1 MSDTPPFAQDLH
13 DFFGDLVPFLQN
25 LSDPG
30 FLMTTDLPQDPTPFL
45 NQASDLAAYVAA
57 MPGLKAVDEK
67 KRYSITPLG
76 KISDEG
82 PQDDEWQV
90 EVPSESSKAVYM
102 VRYDRISHVVDLKE
116 NGIADTPDYA
126 CTCRDYLIRRKPDGK
141 HCKHITSVI
150 NEGRGFG
157 QRPGPASGQRP
168 PDAEPVPTSVYDHA
182 LGAL

>member
-1 MSDTPPFAQDLH
+1 MADTPPFAQELH

-30 FLMTTDLPQDPTPFL
+30 FLLTTDLPEDPTPFL
-45 NQASDLAAYVAA
+45 NRAGELASYVAK
-57 MPGLKAVDEK
+57 MPGLQVPEDK

-76 KISDEG
+76 HISDQG

-90 EVPSESSKAVYM
+90 EVPSDSSKSVYM

-126 CTCRDYLIRRKPDGK
+126 CTCRDYLIRRKPTGGR
-141 HCKHITSVI
+141 CKHIIAVVSAT
-150 NEGRGFG
+150 RGFG
-157 QRPGPASGQRP
+157 EGAAARARRPAN
-168 PDAEPVPTSVYDHA
+168 AEPVPTSVYDHA